1 MLHSTRAS
9 LCWSPMDLLARLHSL
24 AASCWSHSS
33 SDSSAVKAG
42 IVMDSFITSLQCKQ
56 KNRHL
61 IIQMYRI
68 SLFNVCEIDM
78 FLIHFVDTNSSQVT
92 AGEALA
98 VLLGVSLAANKALRW
113 MCCGYLWPRHRQQC
127 LKDIVSLC
135 MCLLWCTYYQHNIDL
150 ELPIW

>member
-1 MLHSTRAS
+1 M
-9 LCWSPMDLLARLHSL
+9 
-24 AASCWSHSS
+24 
-33 SDSSAVKAG
+33 
-42 IVMDSFITSLQCKQ
+42 MDSFITSLQCKQ

-98 VLLGVSLAANKALRW
+98 VLLGVSLAANKALR
-113 MCCGYLWPRHRQQC
+113 
-127 LKDIVSLC
+127 
-135 MCLLWCTYYQHNIDL
+135 
-150 ELPIW
+150 